1 MKLDSRSVALLLVI
15 ALIIVVTILSA
26 VGLNFSLSNY
36 KLPSYS
42 IDGIKSFYLAEALIQ
57 RGIYKIKNKANPV
70 VNNYEWI
77 FENQKIYL
85 TITVPD
91 PANPHTYKI
100 TSTNSY
106 GNISANKKIEATVKK
121 DTPVE
126 LLEWRLLN

>member
-26 VGLNFSLSNY
+26 VGPNFSLSNC
-36 KLPSYS
+36 KLSSYS
-42 IDGIKSFYLAEALIQ
+42 VDGIKSFYLAEAGIQ
-57 RGIYKIKNKANPV
+57 RGIYKIKNEANPV
-70 VNNYEWI
+70 VNNYEWG
-77 FENQKIYL
+77 FKNQKIYL
-85 TITVPD
+85 TITILD
-91 PANPHTYKI
+91 PANPNTYKI

-106 GNISANKKIEATVKK
+106 GNISANKKIEAAVKK